1 MVATEALSDARIGQ
15 VLSLMDSSAASRERS
30 EPLPDA
36 QSLRAYAIVN
46 GSARS
51 GEGGTQ
57 AARVEKQLTRAGAP
71 VTLKLTDNGDEVHTA
86 VNEALEAGAN
96 LILAGGGDGTINC
109 VAGHL
114 VERNVVLGV
123 LPLGTLNHFAK
134 DLRLPLEID
143 AALKTALNGATKRV
157 DVGEVNGRY
166 FLNNSS
172 LGLYPSMVRLRDKQ
186 QAHFGMS
193 KWRALFWA
201 SLSVLRRY
209 PFLDLTL
216 NIDGKTIKRRTP
228 FVLIGN
234 NEYQASGLSAGERA
248 RLDAGVL
255 SVYVAHRTGRW
266 GLVKLA
272 LRVLTGR
279 VKEAKDFDALTATE
293 LLVESRHK
301 RLFVSTDG
309 EVTLMESPFRYRIH
323 PAALKVRVPQTT
335 T

>member
-1 MVATEALSDARIGQ
+1 MTVSRLNQEQQAR
-15 VLSLMDSSAASRERS
+15 
-30 EPLPDA
+30 A
-36 QSLRAYAIVN
+36 QSAYAIVN

-51 GEGGTQ
+51 GEGGGN
-57 AARVEKQLTRAGAP
+57 ADRLKQQLDRADTD
-71 VTLKLTDNGDEVHTA
+71 VTLKLTQSGDEIHAA
-86 VNEALEAGAN
+86 VREALKSGAE
-96 LILAGGGDGTINC
+96 LVIAGGGDGTINC

-114 VERNVVLGV
+114 VNRDTALGV

-134 DLRLPLEID
+134 DLHLPLDLD
-143 AALKTALNGATKRV
+143 AALNTALNGVAKKV

-172 LGLYPSMVRLRDKQ
+172 LGLYPSMVRLREKQ

-216 NIDGKTIKRRTP
+216 QIDGKTINRRTP

-234 NEYQASGLSAGERA
+234 NEYQASGLAAGERA

-266 GLVKLA
+266 GLIRLA

-279 VKEAKDFDALTATE
+279 LKEAKDFDALTATE
-293 LLVESRHK
+293 LLVETRHK

-309 EVTLMESPFRYRIH
+309 EVNLMQSPFRYHIH
-323 PAALKVRVPQTT
+323 PAALTVRVPKPAT
-335 T
+335 